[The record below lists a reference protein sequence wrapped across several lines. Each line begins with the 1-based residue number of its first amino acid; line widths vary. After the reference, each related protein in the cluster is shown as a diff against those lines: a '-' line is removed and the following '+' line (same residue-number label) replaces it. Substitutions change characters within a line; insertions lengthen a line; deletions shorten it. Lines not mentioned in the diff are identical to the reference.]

1 MTTHCLSAGSYEFVA
16 RDFGNVGRGWNAGTS
31 LAVLELTPANG
42 MYFHGR
48 PLGGSADSPTWF
60 DRGES
65 AKFTFDARGSAAA
78 ATGRRVGGGRAER
91 SAASTRPPSPRS
103 ERCISSPKTPRWRPA
118 REPSPRAARS
128 RRRREVVDESLRPR
142 PRRDRGGAAMVGGG
156 GRRREHSRRRRDA
169 VERVS
174 LLHSEATGA
183 YGADDAST
191 VSASKKSDDGSP
203 SRVVVAA
210 ALAPRPPSASRP
222 SSASRDTRRTLPLS
236 APRSGSLST
245 RLGVCA
251 AQGCAGVR
259 FSSLPIARLE
269 RTRTGAACSRT
280 CRAARAPLAC
290 DALRRAR
297 SHVSSLDDRRCSRR
311 VRPTRVHRGW

>member
-1 MTTHCLSAGSYEFVA
+1 METSDA
-16 RDFGNVGRGWNAGTS
+16 AGTPGRRSPSSNSPRRTGCTSTGVRSAALRIRRRGSIAAS
-31 LAVLELTPANG
+31 LRNSRLTRGA
-42 MYFHGR
+42 R
-48 PLGGSADSPTWF
+48 RRRRRVVASAAEALGGVDPTTVAAL
-60 DRGES
+60 GAVHLLPE
-65 AKFTFDARGSAAA
+65 DAEVAPRARTIATRRALPAAA
-78 ATGRRVGGGRAER
+78 AR
-91 SAASTRPPSPRS
+91 ASTKASVPV
-103 ERCISSPKTPRWRPA
+103 PA
-118 REPSPRAARS
+118 AIAAI
-128 RRRREVVDESLRPR
+128 
-142 PRRDRGGAAMVGGG
+142 AAMVAAAAAADA
-156 GRRREHSRRRRDA
+156 HSRRRRDA

-210 ALAPRPPSASRP
+210 AAAPRPPSASRP

-290 DALRRAR
+290 
-297 SHVSSLDDRRCSRR
+297 
-311 VRPTRVHRGW
+311 